1 MKFRSRKQLNVKCN
15 SDNIRKNQMEEKMKR
30 RVRISRKY
38 IKP

>member
-30 RVRISRKY
+30 VRISRKY